1 MTKKKI
7 FVNNYVIMR
16 SINQDIQY
24 TKLQVKK
31 LVGRSVRLKVNR
43 GRNKIE
49 IIDGEIDAVY
59 PQIFTIK
66 NDNGDINS
74 FSYSDILAKNITF
87 YRSAK

>member
-1 MTKKKI
+1 MTKIFI
-7 FVNNYVIMR
+7 FVNNYYIMR
-16 SINQDIQY
+16 TISQDLDY
-24 TKLQVKK
+24 TKYQVKQ
-31 LVGRSVRLKVNR
+31 LIGTVVRLKVNR

-49 IIDGEIDAVY
+49 IIDGKINAVY

-66 NDNGDINS
+66 DEKGDINS